1 MFLNNVLKIYPVAHP
16 TALNICKSSVLLVCW
31 TEISKISD
39 VFVSFGLQIQTRAE
53 PKEHILVRAVEGGAQ
68 DKSRFVTLLKTIVWV
83 LLKRIKHQ
91 FCKLSGSWFQGKLEG
106 LTTVAH
112 SCLTAGVTTWFI
124 VVVLETL
131 GSKRECSFI
140 TPGSPGQT
148 RVNSY

>member
-1 MFLNNVLKIYPVAHP
+1 MFLNSVLKIYPVAHP
-16 TALNICKSSVLLVCW
+16 TVLNICKSSVLLVCW

-91 FCKLSGSWFQGKLEG
+91 FCKLSGSWFQGRLEG
-106 LTTVAH
+106 LTSWPTAASLLGATGFTVA
-112 SCLTAGVTTWFI
+112 
-124 VVVLETL
+124 VLEGLTSWPQL
-131 GSKRECSFI
+131 PHCWV
-140 TPGSPGQT
+140 PQDSPLQF
-148 RVNSY
+148 